1 MNKDRVVIDISLWAV
16 FKFIIALVLIGLLFY
31 LREILILVFIA
42 FILAAGIEPTVTRL
56 KKKKVP
62 RALSILAIFILI
74 LAFLVLLFDMIIPPL
89 AQQVSIFIEDLPRLI
104 NDVGTK
110 FFPNSQNL
118 TDDLSGQAV
127 NYIKNYRSLPSG
139 VVSGAYGAAL
149 NIFSFFMNTLV
160 VMVITFYLLLEKD
173 GVGRGFFKYLPLKR
187 KEKIIDIFTKI
198 TVKLSSWL
206 KGQLI
211 LSGFIGFITY
221 IVLLAI
227 GIDLALALSL
237 FAALM
242 ELVPVVG
249 PLIALV
255 PAALIALT
263 ISPATALIVL
273 IAYLVIQQIENNI
286 LVPQIM
292 KKALGLSPLVV
303 IISIL
308 VGAKLLGLIGIL
320 LAVPMLSA
328 LTVIFEELYGKK
340 KRAEGL

>member
-1 MNKDRVVIDISLWAV
+1 M
-16 FKFIIALVLIGLLFY
+16 
-31 LREILILVFIA
+31 
-42 FILAAGIEPTVTRL
+42 
-56 KKKKVP
+56 
-62 RALSILAIFILI
+62 
-74 LAFLVLLFDMIIPPL
+74 
-89 AQQVSIFIEDLPRLI
+89 
-104 NDVGTK
+104 GTK